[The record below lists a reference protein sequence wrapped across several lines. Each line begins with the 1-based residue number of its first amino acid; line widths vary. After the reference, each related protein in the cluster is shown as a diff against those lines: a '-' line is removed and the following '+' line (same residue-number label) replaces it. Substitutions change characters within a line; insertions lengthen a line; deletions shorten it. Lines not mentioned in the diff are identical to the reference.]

1 MMRRRNQ
8 QADPPPLRAA
18 TLTLLLAAVVVCLA
32 LLGVLCLATARAD
45 LALAERQLNSAYD
58 TAAAEL
64 VGAQW
69 YREADQRSYD
79 EGTTLTADLDAG
91 VKGDLTLHIEARG
104 TENGVKIT
112 QWYLQR
118 DWKPDNGTKLWDG
131 Q

>member
-1 MMRRRNQ
+1 MPTQPAITKRGRY
-8 QADPPPLRAA
+8 DAA
-18 TLTLLLAAVVVCLA
+18 QEPTGRPAAAAGCDA
-32 LLGVLCLATARAD
+32 
-45 LALAERQLNSAYD
+45 D

-104 TENGVKIT
+104 TENGVEIE

-118 DWKPDNGTKLWDG
+118 DWEPDEGTKLWDG